1 MKRSL
6 RFKVF
11 RINIISVAAAV
22 IVFMIFGIGQV
33 RRFANIMEQGNH
45 EQNNVI
51 MNTMQDTMEDIATE
65 DFQKY
70 VVSEAKVL
78 DGQFTAMKHDLE
90 VLARQV
96 EMVLSRPLSYAG
108 VSVPEPSRDKAGQLC
123 LQLLFSEDADSTDQN
138 LTDQVRR
145 IGGLGSM
152 MLEMVSGIDSLIDC
166 VVSLPG
172 GASIIVDRTPES
184 KVGPNGEAMFY
195 NAYRRPWYVGAVVH
209 EKPYFTPVNKDNY
222 YDTYEVMA
230 GVPVYVDGELAAVCG
245 GSVRLESLADIISGA
260 KLGEYTDTCLINENG
275 IIIYSSRTDGELG
288 MEGSELKSL
297 LEENNADLVS
307 LVNEAL
313 KGDVGFSLLK
323 VDGED
328 TYIAYAPIQTLGW
341 TMLLSISQEDLN
353 ATAYLLAEQ
362 TDEVMEDSI
371 SELRSNEGRT
381 VFSTLVLAVLMLL
394 FAAFL
399 SLLFSKRLVSPIKRM
414 TLRVSEMQG
423 DDMSFQVDD
432 ILLTGD
438 EIEVLAR
445 AFANMSE
452 KMRGYVDEIV
462 EITSEKQ
469 RLDTELSV
477 AAEIQVNM
485 LPTQFPAFPDRR
497 EFDLY
502 AVMDPAKEVGGDFYD
517 FYLID
522 EDHLALVMADVSGK
536 GVPASLFMVISKTL
550 IKNVTLSGLYR
561 DPADILHDVND
572 RLCEGNKDNMFV
584 TVWLG
589 ILTISTGSLVSAC
602 AGHEYPVFYRK
613 DRGFVLERDPH
624 GLAMGAM
631 EGSRYRSA
639 VWHLNPGDLLFLYTD
654 GIPEAN
660 NSEQEL
666 FGMERTMTA
675 LEKSMQAARNGKD
688 TDEADLKIFLAT
700 LRSQIDAFAG
710 EAPQFDDMTML
721 CVEYRGSGTGSDKK
735 K

>member
-1 MKRSL
+1 M
-6 RFKVF
+6 
-11 RINIISVAAAV
+11 
-22 IVFMIFGIGQV
+22 GP
-33 RRFANIMEQGNH
+33 
-45 EQNNVI
+45 
-51 MNTMQDTMEDIATE
+51 
-65 DFQKY
+65 
-70 VVSEAKVL
+70 
-78 DGQFTAMKHDLE
+78 DGMPK
-90 VLARQV
+90 
-96 EMVLSRPLSYAG
+96 P
-108 VSVPEPSRDKAGQLC
+108 
-123 LQLLFSEDADSTDQN
+123 
-138 LTDQVRR
+138 
-145 IGGLGSM
+145 
-152 MLEMVSGIDSLIDC
+152 
-166 VVSLPG
+166 
-172 GASIIVDRTPES
+172 
-184 KVGPNGEAMFY
+184 Y
-195 NAYRRPWYVGAVVH
+195 NADKRPWYVGAVVH

-222 YDTYEVMA
+222 FDTYEVMA

-245 GSVRLESLADIISGA
+245 SSVRLESLADIISGA

-275 IIIYSSRTDGELG
+275 IIIYSSRTGGELG
-288 MEGSELKSL
+288 VEGSELKSL

-561 DPADILHDVND
+561 DPADILHICL
-572 RLCEGNKDNMFV
+572 R
-584 TVWLG
+584 
-589 ILTISTGSLVSAC
+589 
-602 AGHEYPVFYRK
+602 
-613 DRGFVLERDPH
+613 
-624 GLAMGAM
+624 
-631 EGSRYRSA
+631 RS
-639 VWHLNPGDLLFLYTD
+639 
-654 GIPEAN
+654 
-660 NSEQEL
+660 
-666 FGMERTMTA
+666 
-675 LEKSMQAARNGKD
+675 
-688 TDEADLKIFLAT
+688 
-700 LRSQIDAFAG
+700 
-710 EAPQFDDMTML
+710 
-721 CVEYRGSGTGSDKK
+721 
-735 K
+735 